1 MYVNHSGWNAEYGS
15 FSYDVFV
22 DEKREDY
29 EIHYKNGTVDKQA
42 GPFQEVTADWN
53 NDGDVYTQFGAW
65 FRDEN
70 GRGSFW
76 TPEQLVMALIETLD
90 GYTSYTN
97 VSHIPGITLPARDK
111 RPALQDTIE
120 QSERRAFHQE
130 AERNRKMDM
139 LGIRPPNEPWA
150 K

>member
-1 MYVNHSGWNAEYGS
+1 MYVNHSGWNAEFGS
-15 FSYDVFV
+15 FSYDIFV

-29 EIHYKNGTVDKQA
+29 EIHYKNGTVDKQN
-42 GPFQEVTADWN
+42 GPFEAVTADWN

-76 TPEQLVMALIETLD
+76 TPEQMVQALVDSME
-90 GYTSYTN
+90 GSYGCSN
-97 VSHIPGITLPARDK
+97 VSHIPGITLPERDK
-111 RPALQDTIE
+111 RPSLSETIE
-120 QSERRAFHQE
+120 QSERRAAAQE
-130 AERNRKMDM
+130 SESNRKMDM
-139 LGIRPPNEPWA
+139 LGIRPSGEPWA

>member
-1 MYVNHSGWNAEYGS
+1 MYVNHSGWNTEYGS
-15 FSYDVFV
+15 FSYNIFV

-29 EIHYKNGTVDKQA
+29 EIHYKNGTVDKQD

-53 NDGDVYTQFGAW
+53 NDDDVYTQFGAW
-65 FRDEN
+65 FREAN

-76 TPEQLVMALIETLD
+76 TPEQLVQALVDSME
-90 GYTSYTN
+90 GSSH

-111 RPALQDTIE
+111 RPSLEDTIA
-120 QSERRAFHQE
+120 QSERRAAAQD
-130 AERNRKMDM
+130 ADRNRKMDM
-139 LGIRPPNEPWA
+139 LGIRPPNDPWV